1 MDKYEYKL
9 KLDQMKSA
17 FAEGNYHMAE
27 ELADSINW
35 KRVRNANS
43 LIKAGEVYETAER
56 YDDAKEMFLLAYERS
71 PIGRMIVYRLA
82 ELAIHVGNYDEAMEY
97 YEEFVEM
104 APNDSL
110 KFVLKYKIYKAKGE
124 SLAEQIQILEDL
136 KEQEYIE
143 EWAYEL
149 AYLYHQA
156 GMSEKCVEACDEL
169 ILWFGDGAYVEKA
182 LELKML
188 YQPLTKQQEEKYRQ
202 FRQKRDGVVEVRPND
217 MLNSGEIVS
226 EVVKIPQVTMNAS
239 RFNTVN
245 LQNELAKN
253 MQQIMDATEK
263 EEVNDS
269 MDAIKKMVEEIPYLQ
284 LPHESEEQKEEK
296 YGHIETDEEID
307 GSLKINFKE
316 MLAEDSD
323 GQISLYVPKDPM
335 VERQITGQMSI
346 QEVLEE
352 WEKTKRAAEA
362 ALQEAEQRRLESA
375 KARALQEAEEIME
388 RLVDVIPQL
397 NAGLSPKELLE
408 QEYMQNMPEKDE
420 KAARLFQNVNDI
432 LTREIE
438 KLSKENN
445 SIDQMI
451 EENKPAEESFG
462 QEMENEM
469 SEELSEEIPQELP
482 QVSTDIGDLLVEEPI
497 PEEIEAAKELMPEE
511 PAKQEE
517 LPSIQIPEDVIEDED
532 VTMHLTKAQKE
543 IFSYFVPIQG
553 MEQQLCQVLTG
564 VKRRLGRSTNSTE
577 GNIII
582 QGGPGSGKTVLATD
596 LIKVIQEE
604 TGLIG
609 GKIGKIEAASLN
621 QKDIPEL
628 MKKVR
633 GGCLIIEKAG
643 EITRETA
650 VKMSLQMSQD
660 TAGMLVILEDTKEGI
675 RKALGRDEE
684 FARKFTEKV
693 NIPIFSIDELVEFA
707 KSYAQELEYEI
718 DEMGVL
724 ALYNRIS
731 SIEKLDEATTLFEVK
746 DIVDEA
752 VAKSE
757 KGGFKKAFSVF
768 ASKRHGQGD
777 RKVLQEK
784 DFEE

>member
-82 ELAIHVGNYDEAMEY
+82 ELAIHVGNYNEAMEY

-577 GNIII
+577 GNIMI

>member
-1 MDKYEYKL
+1 
-9 KLDQMKSA
+9 MKSA

-71 PIGRMIVYRLA
+71 PIGRPIVSRLA
-82 ELAIHVGNYDEAMEY
+82 ELAIQVGNYDEAMEY

-517 LPSIQIPEDVIEDED
+517 LPPIQIPEDVIEDED

-577 GNIII
+577 GNIMI

>member
-71 PIGRMIVYRLA
+71 PIGRTIVYRLA

-517 LPSIQIPEDVIEDED
+517 LPPIQIPEDVIEDED

-577 GNIII
+577 GNIMI

-768 ASKRHGQGD
+768 ASKRHGQSD

>member
-1 MDKYEYKL
+1 
-9 KLDQMKSA
+9 MKSA

-71 PIGRMIVYRLA
+71 PIGRTIVYRLA

-438 KLSKENN
+438 
-445 SIDQMI
+445 
-451 EENKPAEESFG
+451 
-462 QEMENEM
+462 
-469 SEELSEEIPQELP
+469 
-482 QVSTDIGDLLVEEPI
+482 
-497 PEEIEAAKELMPEE
+497 
-511 PAKQEE
+511 
-517 LPSIQIPEDVIEDED
+517 
-532 VTMHLTKAQKE
+532 
-543 IFSYFVPIQG
+543 
-553 MEQQLCQVLTG
+553 
-564 VKRRLGRSTNSTE
+564 
-577 GNIII
+577 
-582 QGGPGSGKTVLATD
+582 
-596 LIKVIQEE
+596 
-604 TGLIG
+604 
-609 GKIGKIEAASLN
+609 
-621 QKDIPEL
+621 
-628 MKKVR
+628 
-633 GGCLIIEKAG
+633 
-643 EITRETA
+643 
-650 VKMSLQMSQD
+650 
-660 TAGMLVILEDTKEGI
+660 
-675 RKALGRDEE
+675 
-684 FARKFTEKV
+684 
-693 NIPIFSIDELVEFA
+693 
-707 KSYAQELEYEI
+707 
-718 DEMGVL
+718 
-724 ALYNRIS
+724 
-731 SIEKLDEATTLFEVK
+731 
-746 DIVDEA
+746 
-752 VAKSE
+752 
-757 KGGFKKAFSVF
+757 
-768 ASKRHGQGD
+768 
-777 RKVLQEK
+777 
-784 DFEE
+784 

>member
-1 MDKYEYKL
+1 
-9 KLDQMKSA
+9 MKSA

-71 PIGRMIVYRLA
+71 PIGRTIVYRLA

-497 PEEIEAAKELMPEE
+497 PEEIDAAKELMPEE

-577 GNIII
+577 GNIMI

-718 DEMGVL
+718 DEIGVL

>member
-71 PIGRMIVYRLA
+71 PIGRTIVYRLA

-497 PEEIEAAKELMPEE
+497 PEYIEAAKELMPEE

-577 GNIII
+577 GNIMI

>member
-1 MDKYEYKL
+1 
-9 KLDQMKSA
+9 MKSA

-71 PIGRMIVYRLA
+71 PIGRTIVYRLA

-253 MQQIMDATEK
+253 MQQIIDATEK

-451 EENKPAEESFG
+451 EENKPAKESFG

-577 GNIII
+577 GNIMI

>member
-71 PIGRMIVYRLA
+71 PIGRTIVYRLA

-482 QVSTDIGDLLVEEPI
+482 QVSADIGDLLVEEPI

-577 GNIII
+577 GNIMI

>member
-1 MDKYEYKL
+1 
-9 KLDQMKSA
+9 MKSA

-71 PIGRMIVYRLA
+71 PIGRTIVYRLA

-110 KFVLKYKIYKAKGE
+110 KFVLKYKIYKAKGA

-497 PEEIEAAKELMPEE
+497 PEEIEAAKEPMPEE

-577 GNIII
+577 GNIMI

>member
-1 MDKYEYKL
+1 
-9 KLDQMKSA
+9 MKSA

-71 PIGRMIVYRLA
+71 PIGRTIVYRLA

-143 EWAYEL
+143 EWAYGL

-577 GNIII
+577 GNIMI

>member
-71 PIGRMIVYRLA
+71 PIGRTIVYRLA

-482 QVSTDIGDLLVEEPI
+482 QVSTDIGELLVEEPI

-577 GNIII
+577 GNIMI

>member
-1 MDKYEYKL
+1 
-9 KLDQMKSA
+9 MKSA

-71 PIGRMIVYRLA
+71 PIGRTIVYRLA

-517 LPSIQIPEDVIEDED
+517 LPPIQIPEDVIEDED

-577 GNIII
+577 GNIMI

-604 TGLIG
+604 TGLIV

>member
-71 PIGRMIVYRLA
+71 PIGRTIVYRLA

-532 VTMHLTKAQKE
+532 VTMHLTEAQKE

-577 GNIII
+577 GNIMI

>member
-1 MDKYEYKL
+1 
-9 KLDQMKSA
+9 MKSA

-577 GNIII
+577 GNIMI